1 MTPLSYRLGPAEKT
15 VLLALLSIGVAAP
28 LLFQPM
34 LNVPTWLGAGIALV
48 ALFGA
53 LLVFWRIGALRLRYL
68 ILLCG
73 ALGGAA
79 AFGVLFAAP

>member
-1 MTPLSYRLGPAEKT
+1 MTPLPYRLAPTEKAL
-15 VLLALLSIGVAAP
+15 LLALLGIGVAAP

-34 LNVPTWLGAGIALV
+34 LNVPAWLGAGIALV

-73 ALGGAA
+73 AVGGAA
-79 AFGVLFAAP
+79 AFGALFAAP

>member
-1 MTPLSYRLGPAEKT
+1 MTPLPYRLAPTDKAL
-15 VLLALLSIGVAAP
+15 LLALLGVGVAAP
-28 LLFQPM
+28 FLFQPV
-34 LNVPTWLGAGIALV
+34 LGLPAWLGAGIALM

-73 ALGGAA
+73 AIGGAA
-79 AFGVLFAAP
+79 ILGTLLAAR